1 MNPTQKAC
9 ATCRSFDPVHGCWD
23 GVSLPEQADAPQSR
37 SRPPGP
43 DDCCDKHQTQ
53 RESDAQELALYALW
67 QPLLIKSRWAR
78 TRGCKSMQ

>member
-1 MNPTQKAC
+1 MNSAQKAC

-23 GVSLPEQADAPQSR
+23 WVNMPEQADASPSR

-53 RESDAQELALYALW
+53 LESDIQEAALYALW

-78 TRGCKSMQ
+78 TKERKGMQ